1 VVQKSELVIGDLQYT
16 FVFIRADFMEPTATT
31 RQELQIEEVKNQQG
45 LFTFVRVPWEIYK
58 GDRYWVPPLI
68 KDQLLK
74 FSPDHPFRSHSE
86 MILLLAYREG
96 KTAGRIAGIIDHNY
110 IEFHQEKV
118 GFFGF
123 FESISDAEVAGT
135 LLSKV
140 ADWLKD
146 HGMGKMAGPINPST
160 NDECGL
166 LIEGF
171 DSFPC
176 LMMPYN
182 PRTYP
187 GLLEDF
193 GLRKRMDLYA
203 HLLEESTFQLDR
215 LDRITE
221 RLKKREP
228 RLHVRPIDLS
238 RFGEELKIVK
248 EIYNQAWSK
257 NWGFVPMTDEEINLA
272 AKELKPLVVPE
283 LTLFAYWEKEP
294 VGFSVSLPDYNDVLR
309 HLNGKIGLLG
319 ALKFLYY
326 SKKIRKIRVM
336 LLGIKHAFQKK
347 GVEGLL
353 YIETFR
359 NGTKKGYTS
368 AECSWILEENVLMQH
383 GIEAMGGKRYKT
395 YRIYEM
401 PL

>member
-1 VVQKSELVIGDLQYT
+1 
-16 FVFIRADFMEPTATT
+16 METTGVT
-31 RQELQIEEVKNQQG
+31 RQDLRVEEVKNQKN
-45 LFTFVRVPWEIYK
+45 LMAFVRFSWEIYK
-58 GDRYWVPPLI
+58 GERYWVPPLI
-68 KDQLLK
+68 KDQLSKL
-74 FSPDHPFRSHSE
+74 SPTHPFRSHSE
-86 MILLLAYREG
+86 ITLFLAYRG
-96 KTAGRIAGIIDHNY
+96 AKIVGRIAGIIDRNY

-123 FESISDAEVAGT
+123 FESILDGEVAAAF
-135 LLSKV
+135 LSRV
-140 ADWLKD
+140 AHWLKG
-146 HGMGKMAGPINPST
+146 HGIDKMAGPMNPST

-166 LIEGF
+166 LVEGF
-171 DSFPC
+171 ESFPC

-182 PRTYP
+182 PPTYP
-187 GLLEDF
+187 SLLEGF

-203 HLLEESTFQLDR
+203 LLLEESTFHLDR

-221 RLKKREP
+221 RLRKREP
-228 RLHVRPIDLS
+228 RLHVRPINLG
-238 RFGEELKIVK
+238 RFDDELKIVK

-272 AKELKPLVVPE
+272 AKELKPLVVPD
-283 LTLFAYWEKEP
+283 LILFAYWEKEP
-294 VGFSVSLPDYNDVLR
+294 VGFSVSLPDYNEVLK

-319 ALKFLYY
+319 GLKFLYY
-326 SKKIRKIRVM
+326 SKKIHKIRVM
-336 LLGIKHAFQKK
+336 LLGIKQAFQRK
-347 GVEGLL
+347 GIEGLL

-359 NGTKKGYTS
+359 NGTQKGYDS

>member
-1 VVQKSELVIGDLQYT
+1 
-16 FVFIRADFMEPTATT
+16 METKGMT
-31 RQELQIEEVKNQQG
+31 RQELQVEEVKNQQD
-45 LFTFVRVPWEIYK
+45 LMTFIRFPWEIYQ
-58 GDRYWVPPLI
+58 GDRYWVPPLV

-74 FSPDHPFRSHSE
+74 FDPNHPFRSHSE
-86 MILLLAYREG
+86 MIFFLAYRGG
-96 KTAGRIAGIIDHNY
+96 KVVGRIVGIIDHHY
-110 IEFHQEKV
+110 IEFHQEKL

-123 FESISDAEVAGT
+123 FESIPDAEVAGI
-135 LLSKV
+135 LLSRV
-140 ADWLKD
+140 ADWLKG
-146 HGMGKMAGPINPST
+146 HGMEKMAGPMNPST

-171 DSFPC
+171 DSSPC

-187 GLLEDF
+187 SLLEGF

-203 HLLEESTFQLDR
+203 YLLEEPTFHLTR

-221 RLKKREP
+221 RLRKREP
-228 RLHVRPIDLS
+228 QLYVRPIQLR
-238 RFGEELKIVK
+238 RFDEELKIVK

-257 NWGFVPMTDEEINLA
+257 NSGFVPMTDEELNLT
-272 AKELKPLVVPE
+272 AKELKPLVVSE
-283 LTLFAYWEKEP
+283 LILFAYWGKDP
-294 VGFSVSLPDYNDVLR
+294 VAFSVSLPDYYEVLK

-319 ALKFLYY
+319 AIKFLYY
-326 SKKIRKIRVM
+326 SKKIHKIRVM
-336 LLGIKHAFQKK
+336 LLGVKRDFQKK

-353 YIETFR
+353 YIETFKR
-359 NGTKKGYTS
+359 GNKKGYHT

-383 GIEAMGGKRYKT
+383 GIEAMGGNRYKT

-401 PL
+401 RL